1 MASASGEFIM
11 GGVQGHIEA
20 EPRRS
25 KGSSIKPAIR
35 RALEIRRE
43 KQWLESQLEDTF
55 SEGTPD
61 LEELG
66 W

>member
-1 MASASGEFIM
+1 MARASGEFIM
-11 GGVQGHIEA
+11 GGVQGRIEP
-20 EPRRS
+20 ESGRG
-25 KGSSIKPAIR
+25 KGPSIKPAIR

-55 SEGTPD
+55 SEGSTD